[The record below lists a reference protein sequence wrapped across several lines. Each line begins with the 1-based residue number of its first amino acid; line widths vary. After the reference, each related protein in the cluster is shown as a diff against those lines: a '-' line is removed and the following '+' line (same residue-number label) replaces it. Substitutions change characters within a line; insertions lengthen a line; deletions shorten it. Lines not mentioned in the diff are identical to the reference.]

1 MKYNVIGLMSG
12 SSLDGLDLAY
22 CEFEVKDNDVF
33 DFKLIC
39 AENIPFLERW
49 VTRLKHLPQ
58 QNALTFFRTHTY
70 FGHYMGDMVNDFIKK
85 YNIKPDFIAS
95 HGHTIFH
102 DPERQMTAQIGDGAA
117 LAARTGLT
125 VICDFRTNDISIGG
139 EGTPIAPAAD
149 RYLFSG
155 YDFYLNV
162 GGIANVTCNANGKM
176 IAFDV
181 GPANQVFNGLANVVD
196 LEYDNGGELAKTGQV
211 DEGILALLEEF
222 EYFTADY
229 PKSLGNGWIQ
239 SEILP
244 LYLSLDCPLE
254 DKLRTSIEHL
264 AFQIAY
270 SIEQIIVTEDFEKES
285 YTLFATGGGVLNTF
299 LMEEVQK
306 KLDLLNIRIVIPE
319 KDIIDYKEAILMGL
333 MGVLRME
340 NKVNCFSSVTGAQRD
355 TIGGA
360 VYLGS

>member
-1 MKYNVIGLMSG
+1 MSG

-22 CEFEVKDNDVF
+22 CEFEVNEDNLI

-39 AENIPFLERW
+39 AENIPFAERW
-49 VTRLKHLPQ
+49 VSRLKHLPQ
-58 QNALTFFRTHTY
+58 QDALTFFRTHTY
-70 FGHYMGDMVNDFIKK
+70 FGHYMGDLVNGFIKK
-85 YNIKPDFIAS
+85 YNIQPDYIAS

-102 DPERQMTAQIGDGAA
+102 DPEYQITAQIGDGGA
-117 LAARTGLT
+117 LAARTGLD

-149 RYLFSG
+149 KYLFCG

-162 GGIANVTCNANGKM
+162 GGIANITCNANGKI

-181 GPANQVFNGLANVVD
+181 GPANQIFNGLANTIG
-196 LEYDNGGELAKTGQV
+196 LEYDKDGALAKTGQV
-211 DEGILALLEEF
+211 NEPILALLEQF
-222 EYFTADY
+222 DYFTANY

-239 SEILP
+239 SNILP
-244 LYLSLDCPLE
+244 LYLSFDASLE

-270 SIEQIIVTEDFEKES
+270 SIEQIIVTEDFEKEE

-306 KLDLLNIRIVIPE
+306 KLNLLNVKIVIPE

-333 MGVLRME
+333 MGVLRLE
-340 NKVNCFSSVTGAQRD
+340 NKVNCFSSVTGAKRD

-360 VYLGS
+360 VYLGN